1 VMIFIRLLTFRPDNL
16 LGSADG
22 WTQQTSKV
30 VGSEPNARVETD
42 ASGVIIAV
50 RNVATPLR

>member
-1 VMIFIRLLTFRPDNL
+1 VMIFIRLLTFRSDNL

-42 ASGVIIAV
+42 ASGGIIAV
-50 RNVATPLR
+50 RKVATPLR